1 MSIDVAIVMGSASD
15 WDVMSNAQK
24 MLDQF
29 GVKAESRVLS
39 AHRTPKELEEFIREC
54 EDQKVKAFIA
64 GAGLSAALPGVVAA
78 LTTTPVIG
86 VPLNA
91 GSLDGMDALMSIVQ
105 MPPGIPVG
113 TVAIGKPGAINAAL
127 YAVAMMAVNDDDLSE
142 KLKTSFNSKFIS
154 TELSIALDLAIS
166 KASILLSI
174 AVILALEFFA
184 IDTAIQPDPV
194 PISSTEIKSCNK
206 IY

>member
-1 MSIDVAIVMGSASD
+1 MCYSTLPRPRKKIFWSFNNEYRC
-15 WDVMSNAQK
+15 SNCNGFSVRLGCHVKRTK

-127 YAVAMMAVNDDDLSE
+127 YAVAMMAVNDSDLSE
-142 KLKTSFNSKFIS
+142 KLKNYRK
-154 TELSIALDLAIS
+154 EQAEKVLAADLS
-166 KASILLSI
+166 
-174 AVILALEFFA
+174 
-184 IDTAIQPDPV
+184 
-194 PISSTEIKSCNK
+194 
-206 IY
+206 